1 MEIIQKESIIKII
14 NEIDLVSE
22 IEQGFIAYS
31 NGESVVPPIGELV
44 FDHPPGD
51 VHIKYG
57 YIFGDQFYVIKI
69 ASGFWENEK
78 YGIPNGQGMMLLFNR
93 RTGQPE
99 ALLLDDA
106 ILTDIRTAIAGQIC
120 VSKFSNEINKIGV
133 LGTGVQA
140 RLQVQYLKRITQS
153 REVVVWGRD
162 AGKMNDYKRDMSEQ
176 GFEVTI
182 GISPKDVAS
191 KCNLLITATASKEYL
206 LSKIRVAL
214 GGRAAEELIYGKDGV
229 TTGASSDYAMVYQI
243 AREMVTTYGFGK
255 RFYDY
260 RNMSEDASAF
270 IDEEID
276 LIVGD
281 CYDETLAI
289 LRSKMTQLEQLKG
302 KLIEEEI
309 VDGQWVYELMFRL

>member
-1 MEIIQKESIIKII
+1 MEIIQKESITEII
-14 NEIDLVSE
+14 NEIDFVSE

-140 RLQVQYLKRITQS
+140 RLQVQYLKSITRS

-162 AGKMNDYKRDMSEQ
+162 ARKMNDYKRDMSEQ

-206 LSKIRVAL
+206 LSKNDILKGTHINSVGSDTVGKREL
-214 GGRAAEELIYGKDGV
+214 GPGIIKKADLVIADSIVQCQERGEIACAIKDGDTATKNIFELGDV
-229 TTGASSDYAMVYQI
+229 LSRKVQGRELGSQITVCDLTGVSVQDIKI
-243 AREMVTTYGFGK
+243 ATAVFNRYMEK
-255 RFYDY
+255 K
-260 RNMSEDASAF
+260 N
-270 IDEEID
+270 EI
-276 LIVGD
+276 
-281 CYDETLAI
+281 
-289 LRSKMTQLEQLKG
+289 
-302 KLIEEEI
+302 
-309 VDGQWVYELMFRL
+309 